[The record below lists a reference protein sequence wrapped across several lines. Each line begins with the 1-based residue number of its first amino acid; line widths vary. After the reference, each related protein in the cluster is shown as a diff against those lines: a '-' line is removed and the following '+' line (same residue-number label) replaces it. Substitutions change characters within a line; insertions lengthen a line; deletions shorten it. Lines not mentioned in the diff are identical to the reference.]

1 MHLPDLIRDL
11 AIILALGGLVS
22 FLFHRIK
29 QPVVVGYIIAGLLVG
44 PYTSSSG
51 KFQVPMPLV
60 RDLPNI
66 RIWAEL
72 GVVFLMFSLG
82 LEFSFRKLMKVGA
95 APVLTAVFEVGA
107 LLATGTLFGV
117 YVLKWNLQASVFLGA
132 VVSISSTTIIY
143 KALEDL
149 RLKTR
154 RFAESIFAILIV
166 EDLIAI
172 LLLVAMGSMG
182 SNFSSL
188 GLLAV
193 GGKMILVIGIWFL
206 AGYFLVPPFIRLI
219 GRTGSEEMLTVVSIA
234 LCLGLVVIAVS
245 LGFSTA
251 LGAFIMGSILAEST
265 ESYRIEERL
274 QALRD
279 LFSAVFFVSVGLLI
293 DPRDIWT
300 HLPMILAV
308 SILVVGGKITFVTL
322 GSIASG
328 QTLRSSIQVGF
339 GMAQIGEFSFMMAG
353 LGIATRATHADLYPV
368 AICVSL
374 ITTFLT
380 PYLIRNS
387 HKAAVWIED
396 HVPARMKDMLAR
408 YAAWSM
414 NRRATAQDR
423 THFSKNL
430 VKWTLNGFIVM
441 SIFILSH
448 ELLAPKL
455 HFFLSTWRKSQIQSL
470 AWLAAMICASPF
482 WITMF
487 GMSKQIRSFEALVFR
502 TGTLVV
508 MVAVSYP
515 FFSLKSLLIGSV
527 GSAGV
532 VSLLFRRQLS
542 ATYHW
547 VESQFLKTFEP
558 NVKSR
563 RRQDVLRDLAP
574 WDAHLVR
581 MKVHPNSEM
590 VKMKMGETGLRS
602 KYGLNVVAIQRGLQ
616 TLVAPKSDEML
627 LPKDELLVLGT
638 DEQIEKVRSI
648 IERPPGLR
656 ERFRDLSSYDL
667 RQVRVPEAS
676 PLIAKSIRDVGR
688 EELLGTLLV
697 GVERNGKRVINPDST
712 FVIAEKDILWLVGEK
727 EKIDSWEAKEEA
739 RHAEPADGL
748 ASESSKKP

>member
-44 PYTSSSG
+44 PYTSG
-51 KFQVPMPLV
+51 QKFQVPMPLV

-95 APVLTAVFEVGA
+95 APVLTALFEVGA
-107 LLATGTLFGV
+107 LLFTGTLFG
-117 YVLKWNLQASVFLGA
+117 LHILGWNLQASIFLGA

-182 SNFSSL
+182 ETFSSL
-188 GLLAV
+188 SLLGTA
-193 GGKMILVIGIWFL
+193 GKMILVIGIWFL

-219 GRTGSEEMLTVVSIA
+219 GRTGSEEMLIVVSIA
-234 LCLGLVVIAVS
+234 LCLGLVVIAAS

-300 HLPMILAV
+300 HLPMILSV
-308 SILVVGGKITFVTL
+308 STLVVVGKITFVTL
-322 GSIASG
+322 GSIATG

-353 LGIATRATHADLYPV
+353 LGITTHATHSDLYPV

-396 HVPARMKDMLAR
+396 RVPARMKDLLAR

-414 NRRATAQDR
+414 NRKATVQDR

-430 VKWTLNGFIVM
+430 IKWSLNGFIVTA
-441 SIFILSH
+441 IFILVH
-448 ELLAPKL
+448 EFVQPKAFKLLPELRKL
-455 HFFLSTWRKSQIQSL
+455 QTQSL
-470 AWLAAMICASPF
+470 SWAVAMIAASPF
-482 WITMF
+482 WIKMF
-487 GMSKQIRSFEALVFR
+487 GLSKQIRSFEALTFR
-502 TGTLVV
+502 LGTLAL
-508 MVAVSYP
+508 MVGVSHQ
-515 FFSLKSLLIGSV
+515 FFSIRSLLIGSLGAV
-527 GSAGV
+527 VV
-532 VSLLFRRQLS
+532 VSVVFYRQLN

-547 VESQFLKTFEP
+547 VEAQFLKTFEP

-581 MKVHPNSEM
+581 MKVHPNSEL

-602 KYGLNVVAIQRGLQ
+602 KHGLNVVAIQRGLQ
-616 TLVAPKSDEML
+616 TLVAPKSDEMV

-638 DEQIEKVRSI
+638 DEQIEKVRAV

-656 ERFRDLSSYDL
+656 ERFRDLSSYEL
-667 RQVRVPEAS
+667 RQVRVPKSS
-676 PLIAKSIRDVGR
+676 PLIEKSIRDAGKS
-688 EELLGTLLV
+688 ELLGTLLV
-697 GVERNGKRVINPDST
+697 GVERNGKRVINPDSA

-727 EKIDSWEAKEEA
+727 EKLDSWEVQEEA
-739 RHAEPADGL
+739 RHAEPADGP
-748 ASESSKKP
+748 SGNS